1 MTENEFLERYDAGA
15 KFSEE
20 ELRGFVWEE
29 FECIKQV
36 ETIEGD
42 YHRWQREMSTII
54 KVEDWY
60 FRIDWMAA
68 LTECQES
75 DFPCQPIEVK
85 YHEWQET
92 VTKHEWLPVE
102 EQC

>member
-1 MTENEFLERYDAGA
+1 MTENEFLERYDTGA

-20 ELRGFVWEE
+20 ELRSFVWEE
-29 FECIKQV
+29 FERI

-42 YHRWQREMSTII
+42 DHRWQREMTTII
-54 KVEDWY
+54 KVGDRY
-60 FRIDWMAA
+60 FSIDWMAA
-68 LTECQES
+68 LTEFQKS
-75 DFPCQPIEVK
+75 DFPWQPIEVK

-92 VTKHEWLPVE
+92 VTKHEWRPVE

>member
-1 MTENEFLERYDAGA
+1 MTKREFLERYDAGA

-29 FECIKQV
+29 FECIEII

-42 YHRWQREMSTII
+42 DHRWQREMTTII
-54 KVEDWY
+54 KVGERC
-60 FRIDWMAA
+60 FSIDWMAA